1 MKINV
6 THSTVYRYDFPVCL
20 EPHIFRLRPRT
31 NGAQRL
37 LAFDLQ
43 IVPMPAGTT
52 ECLDQDGTLALNA
65 WFNTPTRELSV
76 LSRFTVE
83 MLRQN
88 PFDYVLAGESLNL
101 PLWYLEPLCAALTPY
116 RNDANV
122 AESVKSY
129 AKWIAAGVQWNT
141 LSFLTA
147 LSWQIFQACR
157 QVIRPCGPPWTSDR
171 TLNSQEGSCRD
182 LAVLFCDACR
192 VMGLAARF
200 VSGYECAS
208 ATAQRVVH
216 ACLGRSLFAGYWL
229 AGLRSFTRSRGVQ
242 LTRRRS
248 RRLRSGSR
256 IGGGWMVFRRSRV
269 ADGGQVELAS
279 RPRRVRAKR
288 KLPRARPRK
297 SIFSSA
303 SSCSAPG

>member
-1 MKINV
+1 MKISV
-6 THSTVYRYDFPVCL
+6 THSTVYRYDFPVYL

-37 LAFDLQ
+37 LAFDLR
-43 IVPMPAGTT
+43 IEPMPAGTT

-65 WFNTPTRELSV
+65 WFNTPTSELSV
-76 LSRFTVE
+76 LSQFTVE

-88 PFDYVLAGESLNL
+88 PFDYVLDGESLNL
-101 PLWYLEPLCAALTPY
+101 PLWYLEPLCAALAPY
-116 RNDANV
+116 RNDARV

-147 LSWQIFQACR
+147 LSWQIFQTCR
-157 QVIRPCGPPWTSDR
+157 PVIRPDGSPWTSDR
-171 TLNSQEGSCRD
+171 TLDSQEGSCRD

-208 ATAQRVVH
+208 EMAQHSYMH
-216 ACLGRSLFAGYWL
+216 AWAEVYLPGIGWRGYDP
-229 AGLRSFTRSRGVQ
+229 SRGLAVSDSHVAVAAGFDPD
-242 LTRRRS
+242 LAS
-248 RRLRSGSR
+248 PVAGWYSGAAGSR
-256 IGGGWMVFRRSRV
+256 MVASLNL
-269 ADGGQVELAS
+269 QVDHA
-279 RPRRVRAKR
+279 A
-288 KLPRARPRK
+288 
-297 SIFSSA
+297 
-303 SSCSAPG
+303 